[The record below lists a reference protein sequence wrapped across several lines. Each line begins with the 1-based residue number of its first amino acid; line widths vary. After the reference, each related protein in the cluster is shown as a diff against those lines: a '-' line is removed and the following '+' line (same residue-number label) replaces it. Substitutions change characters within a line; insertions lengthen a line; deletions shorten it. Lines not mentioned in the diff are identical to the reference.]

1 MHGRKEARGG
11 VCFFLPGVLLQI
23 LSREKKRKRKR
34 KRKEEKWGPLTTTK
48 MIS

>member
-23 LSREKKRKRKR
+23 LSREKKK
-34 KRKEEKWGPLTTTK
+34 KRKEEKWGPLTTRK